1 MQIYLYSLRLIE
13 ILHYLCTRLL
23 LIIGAFGR
31 QSSMRCVAIIS
42 RPVFSL
48 FGDGVTLR
56 SGLDEYFNDECGL
69 VNLASIG
76 IVKAVCEV
84 V

>member
-1 MQIYLYSLRLIE
+1 
-13 ILHYLCTRLL
+13 
-23 LIIGAFGR
+23 
-31 QSSMRCVAIIS
+31 MRCVAIIS